1 MRLSRLAVL
10 GTLTTGTLLA
20 TSAAFAQTQIKYV
33 LWDANQLPAYQQ
45 CAAAFGEQNPDIQV
59 SIEQLGWDDYWTNLT
74 TGFVSG
80 TAPDVFTNHLAK
92 YPEFVTN
99 DQLVDLEPLV
109 EQDNVSVDG
118 YIGELASLWAK
129 DGARYGLPKDWD
141 TVAVFYNKSMLEAAG
156 IDPVVMEDWTWN
168 PQDGGT
174 YQEVIAQLTLD
185 RNGNNGLSS
194 DFDPNSVQQ
203 YGLAYNGAGDNS
215 GQTEWS
221 HYAASN
227 GWVPTNGIWGDE
239 YNFADPK
246 FIETISWLANLTN
259 EKHFTPLV
267 SDVVGVGGAAPLF
280 AAGQVA
286 MTTDGS
292 WRIGQ
297 YLDSPFEIGIA
308 KLPVGPEG
316 RKSMFNGLADS
327 IWVGSQ
333 HQAEAW
339 EWVKFLG
346 SADCQNI
353 VGSAGVVFPA
363 LQSGVDAA
371 VETYSSRGTD
381 VTPFTEEATAENGT
395 FLFPITDYA
404 SQITS
409 IMRNALESVFISGA
423 EVGPTLTQANTEVN
437 ALFQ

>member
-1 MRLSRLAVL
+1 MNLQRLALISAL
-10 GTLTTGTLLA
+10 GLS
-20 TSAAFAQTQIKYV
+20 TSAALAQTQIKYV
-33 LWDANQLPAYQQ
+33 LWDANQFPAYQQ
-45 CAAAFGEQNPDIQV
+45 CAVAFQEQNPEIQV
-59 SIEQLGWDDYWTNLT
+59 DIEQLGWDDYWTNLT

-99 DQLVDLEPLV
+99 EQLVDVQPLV
-109 EQDNVSVDG
+109 EQDGVDVDN
-118 YIGELASLWAK
+118 YIGELAALWQK

-141 TVAVFYNKSMLEAAG
+141 TIAVFYNKTMLEEAG
-156 IDPVVMEDWTWN
+156 IDPAVMEDWTWN
-168 PQDGGT
+168 PEDGGS

-185 RNGNNGLSS
+185 RNGNNGLSP
-194 DFDPNSVQQ
+194 DFDPGSVQQ

-227 GWVPTNGIWGDE
+227 GWTATNGVWGDQ
-239 YNFADPK
+239 YNFADPA
-246 FIETISWLANLTN
+246 FVETISWLEGLTN
-259 EKHFTPLV
+259 EKRFTPLV
-267 SDVVGVGGAAPLF
+267 SDVAGVGGAAPLF

-297 YLDSPFEIGIA
+297 YLDSPFEVGIA

-327 IWVGSQ
+327 IWVGSKN
-333 HQAEAW
+333 QAEAW

-346 SADCQNI
+346 SAECQNL
-353 VGSAGVVFPA
+353 VGAAGVVFPA

-371 VETYSSRGTD
+371 IETYSARGTD

-404 SQITS
+404 SQISS
-409 IMRNALESVFISGA
+409 IMLNALESIFISDA
-423 EVGPTLTQANTEVN
+423 EVEPTLTQANEQVN

>member
-1 MRLSRLAVL
+1 MNRLSRIAALSAL
-10 GTLTTGTLLA
+10 GLTA
-20 TSAAFAQTQIKYV
+20 SAALAQTQIRYI

-45 CAAAFGEQNPDIQV
+45 CAEAFQGTNPDIQV
-59 SIEQLGWDDYWTNLT
+59 AIEQIGWDDYWTTLT

-80 TAPDVFTNHLAK
+80 EAPDVFTNHLAK
-92 YPEFVTN
+92 YPEFITN
-99 DQLVDLEPLV
+99 GQLVDIQPLV
-109 EQDNVSVDG
+109 ERDGVDVGG
-118 YIGELASLWAK
+118 YIGELASLWAR

-141 TVAVFYNKSMLEAAG
+141 TIAVFYNRQMVEAAG
-156 IDPVVMEDWTWN
+156 IDPAVFEEWTWN

-174 YQEVIAQLTLD
+174 FQEVVAQLTLD
-185 RNGNNGLSS
+185 GNGNNGLSP
-194 DFDPNSVQQ
+194 DFDPNGVQQ

-227 GWVPTNGIWGDE
+227 GWQATNEVWATE
-239 YNFADPK
+239 YNFDDPA
-246 FIETISWLANLTN
+246 FIETISWLERLTN
-259 EKHFTPLV
+259 ELRYTPLV
-267 SDVVGVGGAAPLF
+267 SDITGVGGAAPLF

-297 YLDSPFEIGIA
+297 YLDSPFEVGIA

-327 IWVGSQ
+327 IWAGSPNQ
-333 HQAEAW
+333 DAAW

-346 SADCQNI
+346 SAECQNI
-353 VGSAGVVFPA
+353 VGAAGVVFPA

-371 VETYSSRGTD
+371 IETYETRGTD
-381 VTPFTEEATAENGT
+381 VTPFTEIATTEGAT

-404 SQITS
+404 SQISS
-409 IMRNALESVFISGA
+409 IMLNALESIFISEA
-423 EVGPTLTQANTEVN
+423 EVEPTLTQANEQVN